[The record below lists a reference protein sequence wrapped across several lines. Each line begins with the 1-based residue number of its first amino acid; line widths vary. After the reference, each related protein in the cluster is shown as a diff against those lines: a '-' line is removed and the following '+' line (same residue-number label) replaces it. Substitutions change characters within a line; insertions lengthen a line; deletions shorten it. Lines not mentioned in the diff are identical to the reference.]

1 VTFFLLNGLLKCL
14 SPEEGLLLVLP
25 QGKFNNSSLAFI
37 REWILRKARLLAVV
51 GLHGNTFKPH
61 TGTKTSV
68 LFIQKYSEKELTN
81 IEKVQNEVKASCPD
95 YGKQIGQIID
105 SHKEETDIPDE
116 NIPENILELLM
127 EEFSQP
133 EKEADE
139 EFVKNETKNTED
151 MEPEIELPDLL
162 EKAKARIIL
171 LRTELINT
179 KQQLAGLE
187 DELEALQNKQ
197 NTEINLLLEKKI
209 DKEELNKIKEEHK
222 LQNKEL
228 KEQHK
233 VKIKSLKSSIKQLE
247 SDIPVAEYEKN
258 ILTSKGKLQIVL
270 VDEDFIQRLS
280 DRYIDA
286 EVARRLD
293 YPIFMAVSER
303 GGKNK
308 SGEYEFLTD
317 GGNITQDINGNPVYN
332 QDLVNYSIT
341 KASLLGTSEEK
352 TEYDAAAEY
361 ISYSVAPG
369 IAESFV
375 TYAKE
380 QELNFWKD

>member
-1 VTFFLLNGLLKCL
+1 
-14 SPEEGLLLVLP
+14 
-25 QGKFNNSSLAFI
+25 
-37 REWILRKARLLAVV
+37 
-51 GLHGNTFKPH
+51 
-61 TGTKTSV
+61 
-68 LFIQKYSEKELTN
+68 
-81 IEKVQNEVKASCPD
+81 
-95 YGKQIGQIID
+95 
-105 SHKEETDIPDE
+105 
-116 NIPENILELLM
+116 M

-133 EKEADE
+133 EKETDE
-139 EFVKNETKNTED
+139 EVVKNETKNTED
-151 MEPEIELPDLL
+151 LEPEIELPDLL
-162 EKAKARIIL
+162 EKAEARIIL
-171 LRTELINT
+171 LRTELVNT

-222 LQNKEL
+222 LQNKEI

-233 VKIKSLKSSIKQLE
+233 IKTKSLKSSIKQLE

-258 ILTSKGKLQIVL
+258 ILTSKGKLQIIL
-270 VDEDFIQRLS
+270 VDEDLIQRLS

-303 GGKNK
+303 GGKNN
-308 SGEYEFLTD
+308 SGEYEFQTE
-317 GGNITQDINGNPVYN
+317 GGNMVQDINGNPVYD

-341 KASLLGTSEEK
+341 KLSLIGISEEPS
-352 TEYDAAAEY
+352 EFDAAAEY
-361 ISYSVAPG
+361 KNYSIKPG
-369 IAESFV
+369 IAEAFV